1 MPLPGPVPTDPVP
14 TDPVPTDPVRP
25 GAALPDTVLL
35 WDADEVAD
43 PPPEPCCLAGTA
55 PGDRAVVYRTG
66 PGGGVAALFAFTG
79 PAEPHPGGRHAAGVV
94 VPVGRPVPRAELLAD
109 PVLAPVF
116 RHLRG
121 RRRLPPDAARRL
133 VALLAG

>member
-1 MPLPGPVPTDPVP
+1 MPLPG
-14 TDPVPTDPVRP
+14 PVPTDPVRP

-66 PGGGVAALFAFTG
+66 PGGGVTALFAFTG

>member
-1 MPLPGPVPTDPVP
+1 M
-14 TDPVPTDPVRP
+14 PTDPVRP
-25 GAALPDTVLL
+25 DAGLPDTVLL

-43 PPPEPCCLAGTA
+43 PPAEPCCLAGTA
-55 PGDRAVVYRTG
+55 AGDRAVVYRTG
-66 PGGGVAALFAFTG
+66 PGGGVTALFVFTG
-79 PAEPHPGGRHAAGVV
+79 PAEPHLGGRHAAGVV
-94 VPVGRPVPRAELLAD
+94 VPVGRPVSRAELLAD

-133 VALLAG
+133 VVLLAG

>member
-1 MPLPGPVPTDPVP
+1 M
-14 TDPVPTDPVRP
+14 PTDPVRP
-25 GAALPDTVLL
+25 ERVLPDAVPPDTVLPDSVLL
-35 WDADEVAD
+35 WDAAEVAA
-43 PPPEPCCLAGTA
+43 PPAAPCCLAGTA

-66 PGGGVAALFAFTG
+66 PGGGVVALFAFTG

-94 VPVGRPVPRAELLAD
+94 VPVGRAVPRAELLAD

-121 RRRLPPDAARRL
+121 RRRLPPDAGRRL
-133 VALLAG
+133 VALLDG